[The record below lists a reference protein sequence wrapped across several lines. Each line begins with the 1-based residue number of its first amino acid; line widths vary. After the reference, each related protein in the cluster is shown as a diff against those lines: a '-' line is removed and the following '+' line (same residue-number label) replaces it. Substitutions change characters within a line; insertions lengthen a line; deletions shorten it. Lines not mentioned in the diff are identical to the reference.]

1 MIKIKTLFVFLVKS
15 AVICT
20 LFGALIIAGGY
31 FYLKPQLPDVEQL
44 RDIKLQTPLRIYSA
58 DKRLVA
64 EFGEMRRT
72 PISYQEIPEDFTH
85 AILAAEDSRFYEHHG
100 IDFKGLAR
108 AAFQLASTGR
118 IQTGGSTITMQV
130 ARNYLLTLERTFIR
144 KFKEIVLSLQME
156 QQLDKNEILELYVN
170 KIYLGNRAYGIQA
183 AANVYYGRNI
193 DQLTL
198 AELAMIAGLPKA
210 PSAYNPLAN
219 PPRALERR
227 NWILSRMYS
236 LGYIDSVRFD
246 EALQAPMTAAYH
258 GADIELYAPYV
269 AEMVRS
275 DLLARYGEAIYTDG
289 FNAYTTL
296 RSADQAAANKAVEQ
310 GLMAYELRHGYRGPE
325 QQFGELLVSDYIERL
340 RQIPS
345 YASLQ
350 PAVVIEVAAADAEQ
364 QGARLVRRGGEQ
376 IDLPWRGISW
386 ARKFNSV
393 NSRGAEPKSAAEVLA
408 VGDLVR
414 IVETEDGWALRQI
427 PQVQSALVALSPKN
441 GAVRALVGGF
451 SFQQSKFNRVVQGT
465 RQPGSNFKP
474 FVYTAALASG
484 FTPASIINDAPVVFE
499 DKNLESSWR
508 PENYSKEFFGPTRF
522 REALYKS
529 RNLVSIR
536 ILRTLGVKSALDY
549 IGRFGFE
556 LSRLPNN
563 LSLALGSADVTPM
576 ELATGYA
583 VFANGGYKIEPHWLE
598 RVEGRDGELL
608 YQAKPVTVCEGCTY
622 LPELAELAEPAD
634 TASTAEGSI
643 EVDAIAAEMA
653 KELAATDA
661 TLTSLP
667 LAPRI
672 VDQQTAYLINNI
684 MQDVIKR
691 GTGRKAGK
699 LGRKDLAGKTGTTN
713 DLKDAWF
720 SGFNAEL
727 VASVWVGFDQPK
739 TLGRNEFGSTAAL
752 PIWIDYMAEALNGV
766 PEAPL
771 IPPEGIVSVRID
783 PQTGLLA
790 YPGQKNAIFEVFREQ
805 DVPKTAAIQQGASS
819 ENLTS
824 EELF

>member
-1 MIKIKTLFVFLVKS
+1 MI
-15 AVICT
+15 
-20 LFGALIIAGGY
+20 
-31 FYLKPQLPDVEQL
+31 
-44 RDIKLQTPLRIYSA
+44 
-58 DKRLVA
+58 A
-64 EFGEMRRT
+64 EFGEKRRV
-72 PISYQEIPEDFTH
+72 PINYEQIPEPFVQ
-85 AILAAEDSRFYEHHG
+85 AILAAEDSRYFDHGG

-118 IQTGGSTITMQV
+118 IKTGGSTITMQV

-144 KFKEIVLSLQME
+144 KFKEIILSLQME
-156 QQLDKNEILELYVN
+156 RQLSKKEILELYVN

-183 AANVYYGRNI
+183 AANVYYGRDI

-227 NWILSRMYS
+227 NWILARMQR
-236 LGYIDSVRFD
+236 LGYIDSSQMA
-246 EALQAPMTAAYH
+246 EAQQAPITAAYH
-258 GADIELYAPYV
+258 GADIELYAPYI

-275 DLLARYGEAIYTDG
+275 DLLSRYGESIYIDG
-289 FNAYTTL
+289 FNAYTTI
-296 RSADQAAANKAVEQ
+296 RSADQRAANQAVVA
-310 GLMAYELRHGYRGPE
+310 GLMAYELRHGYRGAE
-325 QQFGELLVSDYIERL
+325 QQWDASLTEQQYLDKL

-345 YASLQ
+345 YASLE
-350 PAVVIEVAAADAEQ
+350 PAVVLAVSDPKAELQ
-364 QGARLVRRGGEQ
+364 NASLLLRTGELVELNW
-376 IDLPWRGISW
+376 DGISW
-386 ARKFNSV
+386 ARPFKSV
-393 NSRGAEPKSAAEVLA
+393 NSRGPEPTQAAQVLA
-408 VGDLVR
+408 KGDLVR
-414 IVETEDGWALRQI
+414 LLQTDKGWVLRQI
-427 PQVQSALVALSPKN
+427 PQVQSALVSLSTKN
-441 GAVRALVGGF
+441 GAIRALVGGF

-536 ILRTLGVKSALDY
+536 ILRTLGVKPTLEY
-549 IGRFGFE
+549 IQRFGFDG
-556 LSRLPNN
+556 SRLPKN
-563 LSLALGSADVTPM
+563 LSLALGSADVTPL

-583 VFANGGYKIEPHWLE
+583 VFANGGFKVEPYWLE
-598 RVEGRDGELL
+598 RVTDRRGDEL
-608 YQAKPVTVCEGCTY
+608 YQAQPMTVCEGCIY
-622 LPELAELAEPAD
+622 VPEPDQTGEDASLTELD
-634 TASTAEGSI
+634 TPPLEQELQEG
-643 EVDAIAAEMA
+643 E
-653 KELAATDA
+653 

-672 VDQQTAYLINNI
+672 IDEQTAYLINNI

-720 SGFNAEL
+720 SGFNRDL
-727 VASVWVGFDQPK
+727 VASVWVGFDQPQ
-739 TLGRNEFGSTAAL
+739 TLGRREFGSTAAL
-752 PIWIDYMAEALNGV
+752 PIWIDYMEQALQGL

-771 IPPEGIVSVRID
+771 IPPQGIVSVRID
-783 PQTGLLA
+783 PETGLLA
-790 YPGQKNAIFEVFREQ
+790 YPGQKNAIFEVFRKQ
-805 DVPKTAAIQQGASS
+805 DVPTAAAVRQGASASQDSS
-819 ENLTS
+819 ED
-824 EELF
+824 LF